1 MNFGQ
6 TVFSQLFEHLPH
18 KEFQKCVARY
28 RGDHY
33 LKSFSCWDQFLAM
46 GFAQLTYRESLRDIG
61 RYSHPVDRSSGV
73 RSDHTVVLTASESA
87 KVYPDALRRVTL
99 FEKMPILRALEAI
112 DSQNE
117 LGGDPNQLIL
127 FEF

>member
-46 GFAQLTYRESLRDIG
+46 SFAQLTYRESLGDIEACHAPC
-61 RYSHPVDRSSGV
+61 RASCITWASAVRCPARLSPVPTSCATGESMLTSRRFSSV
-73 RSDHTVVLTASESA
+73 SRA
-87 KVYPDALRRVTL
+87 PC
-99 FEKMPILRALEAI
+99 MPTI
-112 DSQNE
+112 
-117 LGGDPNQLIL
+117 P
-127 FEF
+127 